1 MIDSLT
7 NDLLMPMI
15 RIRMV
20 EERISVEYAKQKM
33 RCPVHLSIGQ
43 EGTAVGVCAPLDAN
57 DDVVSAHR
65 SHAHYL
71 AKGGNLREM
80 IAELYGKQTGCAG
93 GRGGSMHL
101 IDPSVGML
109 AAVPIV
115 GSAIPIAVGA
125 AWAKKL
131 KGDHS
136 ITAVFFGD
144 GATEEGVFAESLD
157 FAALHDLN
165 ILFICEHNR
174 YSVYTEL
181 KERQSASRSIVRIA
195 EAHGVAGK
203 VIDGNDAIS
212 LYDSVS
218 SYRLSCVRGKAF
230 VGPFLI
236 ECPTYRWLE
245 HCGPNC
251 DDHLG
256 YRPYG
261 ELKTWKNKCPI
272 QVICKKHKLSQSELD
287 HLTSNIQQEIDNV
300 FDLVMEDDFP
310 SLESLFNHVYDE
322 V

>member
-1 MIDSLT
+1 MIASIR

-20 EERISVEYAKQKM
+20 EERISVEYSEQKM

-43 EGTAVGVCAPLDAN
+43 EGTAVGVCAPLDVT
-57 DDVVSAHR
+57 DDIVSAHR

-71 AKGGNLREM
+71 AKGGNLRQM

-131 KGDHS
+131 NGDHS

-157 FAALHDLN
+157 FAALHGLN

-174 YSVYTEL
+174 YSVYTDI
-181 KERQSASRSIVRIA
+181 KERQSPNRSITRIA
-195 EAHGVAGK
+195 KAHGVPSE
-203 VIDGNDAIS
+203 VIDGNDALS
-212 LYDSVS
+212 LYDFVS
-218 SYRLSCVRGKAF
+218 SYRLSCVREKAF
-230 VGPFLI
+230 IGPFLI

-256 YRPYG
+256 YRPDG
-261 ELKTWKNKCPI
+261 ELEAWKNKCPI
-272 QVICKKHKLSQSELD
+272 QIMCKKHRVSQSELD
-287 HLTSNIQQEIDNV
+287 HLASRVQQEIDNV
-300 FDLVMEDDFP
+300 FTLVNEDDYP
-310 SLESLFNHVYDE
+310 NPDSLFNHVYDE